1 MSKKH
6 KKSSSHQSGFHLKQG
21 QKPNHQSKPSAPH
34 RKLPSAAKHAQPK
47 PQNTVKQTQPSPYQ
61 ITLAEDS
68 DEDVSQIP
76 GHQIQNQPA
85 GTEGDDDEATGLT
98 KLQSNLAAKLTG
110 SRFRVLNEELY
121 TTTSEEVRMNEVNN
135 DNSTFSFWLSFG
147 YPTRLLLRHVHDE
160 SLTLNMCALSSLS
173 LHLRASRGF
182 RRTPSSSTITTSASG
197 NRRPAGMSCAIPS
210 PRRTRRTSRRKTSTR
225 RARMQT
231 RTRTRRQKAE

>member
-6 KKSSSHQSGFHLKQG
+6 KKSSSHQSGVHGKQG
-21 QKPNHQSKPSAPH
+21 QKPNHQSSAPH
-34 RKLPSAAKHAQPK
+34 RKLPSAVKHAQPK

-76 GHQIQNQPA
+76 EHQIQNQPA

-135 DNSTFSFWLSFG
+135 DNSTFSFWLSEATTTTC
-147 YPTRLLLRHVHDE
+147 PRRISNPNHVRTLL
-160 SLTLNMCALSSLS
+160 SLS
-173 LHLRASRGF
+173 ISELQEVPGEPRAL
-182 RRTPSSSTITTSASG
+182 
-197 NRRPAGMSCAIPS
+197 
-210 PRRTRRTSRRKTSTR
+210 
-225 RARMQT
+225 Q
-231 RTRTRRQKAE
+231 